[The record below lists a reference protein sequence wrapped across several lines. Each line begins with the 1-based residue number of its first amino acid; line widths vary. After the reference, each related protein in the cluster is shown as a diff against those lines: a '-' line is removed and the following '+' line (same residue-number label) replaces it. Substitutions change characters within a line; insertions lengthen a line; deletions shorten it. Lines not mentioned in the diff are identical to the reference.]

1 MVNKF
6 SAQRLGVSTTW
17 EHTLG
22 TSNKV
27 RAGGTLKQ
35 IWWLE
40 IFFITKSLVAWFH
53 GEMCTMNSE
62 REACFPAIVGTGA
75 AFAL

>member
-17 EHTLG
+17 QHTLG
-22 TSNKV
+22 TSNKSQSWWD
-27 RAGGTLKQ
+27 LKQ

-40 IFFITKSLVAWFH
+40 IFFITKSLVACFH
-53 GEMCTMNSE
+53 GEMCTMNSK
-62 REACFPAIVGTGA
+62 REASFPAIVGTGA

>member
-22 TSNKV
+22 TSNNV
-27 RAGGTLKQ
+27 RAGGT
-35 IWWLE
+35 
-40 IFFITKSLVAWFH
+40 
-53 GEMCTMNSE
+53 
-62 REACFPAIVGTGA
+62 
-75 AFAL
+75 